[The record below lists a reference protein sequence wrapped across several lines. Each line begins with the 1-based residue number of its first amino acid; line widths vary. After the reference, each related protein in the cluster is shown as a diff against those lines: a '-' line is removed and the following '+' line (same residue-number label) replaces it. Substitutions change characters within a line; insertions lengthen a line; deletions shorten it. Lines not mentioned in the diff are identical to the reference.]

1 MKFKIVFIILSF
13 LTATASAQLA
23 TGRFTTSFYGWQGRN
38 ADLDVQN
45 YMRGFENVQ
54 FDLSQQHFSFN
65 TNFQYSKDFGTTI
78 GTDPDLQISSLTVK
92 ARNIADV
99 GDVSLGRQ
107 FVFAGVGDGLID
119 GAVAKAMLF
128 DRRVGVTAYG
138 GYNIIESRSI
148 DLKESLPDNSLYGG
162 QITVE
167 PVENGVVGLSYM
179 KRTRRPEPFTAV
191 RADSLFNP
199 EVILIAYS
207 PTEEEY
213 ASLDARYNFL
223 NQLNLYGR
231 SDYDLNFS
239 RISRAQMEARV
250 GILAS
255 LSATVDY
262 LYRQPRI
269 AYNSIF
275 SVFNTNSTQ
284 EVEAGLDY
292 EVMPLFHTFA
302 RFATVQYVDDNS
314 RRVTVG
320 GSYDIINVSYTQNF
334 GYAGDL
340 NGVSVQAV
348 YPMMERKFVPN
359 IGFGFADYQ
368 LSDNAPKNTVV
379 NSSIGATYRP
389 MPSLSTDAQVQWMHN
404 PLYSNDVRV
413 FIKVNYWFSDRLSWF

>member
-1 MKFKIVFIILSF
+1 MKCKIVFIILTF

-54 FDLSQQHFSFN
+54 FDLTQQHFSFN

-78 GTDPDLQISSLTVK
+78 GTDPDLQLSSLTLK

-99 GDVSLGRQ
+99 ADVSVGRQ
-107 FVFAGVGDGLID
+107 YVFAGVGNGLID
-119 GAVAKAMLF
+119 GALARAMLF
-128 DRRVGVTAYG
+128 DRKVGITAYG
-138 GYNIIESRSI
+138 GYNIIASRTI

-167 PVENGVVGLSYM
+167 PVDNGVIGLSYM
-179 KRTRRPEPFTAV
+179 KMTRKPEPFTAV

-213 ASLDARYNFL
+213 ASLDARYNFS
-223 NQLNLYGR
+223 NRVNVYGR
-231 SDYDLNFS
+231 SDYDFNFQ
-239 RISRAQMEARV
+239 RISRAQLEGSV

-255 LSATVDY
+255 LNATIDY
-262 LYRQPRI
+262 LYRQPLL

-284 EVEAGLDY
+284 EVEVGLDY
-292 EVMPLFHTFA
+292 QVMPLFHTFA
-302 RFATVQYVDDNS
+302 RFATVQYTDDNS
-314 RRVTVG
+314 KRVTVG
-320 GSYDIINVSYTQNF
+320 GSYDIINISYTQNF

-359 IGFGFADYQ
+359 IAFGLADYQ
-368 LSDNAPKNTVV
+368 LSDAAPKNTVF
-379 NSSIGATYRP
+379 NSSVGATYRP
-389 MPSLSTDAQVQWMHN
+389 MPSLSTDAQVQWMRN

-413 FIKVNYWFSDRLSWF
+413 FLKVNYWFSDRLSWF

>member
-1 MKFKIVFIILSF
+1 MKCKILLFILF
-13 LTATASAQLA
+13 LVSATASAQLA

-54 FDLSQQHFSFN
+54 FDLSQQNFSFN
-65 TNFQYSKDFGTTI
+65 TNFQYSKDFGATI
-78 GTDPDLQISSLTVK
+78 GTDPDLQLSSLVLR

-99 GDVSLGRQ
+99 GDISVGRQ
-107 FVFAGVGDGLID
+107 YVFAGVGDGLID

-128 DRRVGVTAYG
+128 DRKVGVTAYG
-138 GYNIIESRSI
+138 GYNIIESRAI
-148 DLKESLPDNSLYGG
+148 DLKESLPDNSLFGG

-167 PVENGVVGLSYM
+167 PVENGIVGLSYM
-179 KRTRRPEPFTAV
+179 KMTRKPDPFTAV
-191 RADSLFNP
+191 RSDSLFDP
-199 EVILIAYS
+199 EAILIAYS

-213 ASLDARYNFL
+213 ASVDARYSFMNGAS
-223 NQLNLYGR
+223 LYGR
-231 SDYDLNFS
+231 SDYDFNFQ
-239 RISRAQMEARV
+239 RISRAEIEGRV
-250 GILAS
+250 GIYSS
-255 LSATVDY
+255 LSATADY
-262 LYRQPRI
+262 LYRQPEV

-284 EVEAGLDY
+284 EIEAGLDY
-292 EVMPLFHTFA
+292 EVMSLFHTFVRYA
-302 RFATVQYVDDNS
+302 MVQYVDDNS
-314 RRVTVG
+314 QRVTVG

-340 NGVSVQAV
+340 NGLSVQAV
-348 YPMMERKFVPN
+348 YPMMDRKFVPN

-368 LSDNAPKNTVV
+368 LSDNAPKNSVV

-389 MPSLSTDAQVQWMHN
+389 LPAFSTDAQVQWMRN

-413 FIKVNYWFSDRLSWF
+413 FLKVNYWFSDRLSWF

>member
-1 MKFKIVFIILSF
+1 MKYKILFFILLF
-13 LTATASAQLA
+13 VTATASAQLA

-38 ADLDVQN
+38 ADLDIQN

-54 FDLSQQHFSFN
+54 FDLSQQNFSFN

-78 GTDPDLQISSLTVK
+78 GTDPDLQLSSLVLR

-99 GDVSLGRQ
+99 GDISVGRQ
-107 FVFAGVGDGLID
+107 YVFAGVGNGLID

-167 PVENGVVGLSYM
+167 PVENGIVGLSYM
-179 KRTRRPEPFTAV
+179 KMTRKPEPFTAL
-191 RADSLFNP
+191 RADSLFDP

-213 ASLDARYNFL
+213 ASVDARYSFMNGAS
-223 NQLNLYGR
+223 LYGR
-231 SDYDLNFS
+231 SDYDFNFQ
-239 RISRAQMEARV
+239 RISRAEMEARV
-250 GILAS
+250 GIFSS
-255 LSATVDY
+255 LSATADY
-262 LYRQPRI
+262 LYRQPEV

-284 EVEAGLDY
+284 ELEAGLDY

-302 RFATVQYVDDNS
+302 RYALVQYVDDNS
-314 RRVTVG
+314 QRVTVG

-334 GYAGDL
+334 GYEGDL
-340 NGVSVQAV
+340 NGLSIQAV

-359 IGFGFADYQ
+359 IGFGVAGYQ
-368 LSDNAPKNTVV
+368 MSDDAPKNTVV
-379 NSSIGATYRP
+379 NGSVGATYRP
-389 MPSLSTDAQVQWMHN
+389 LPAFSTDAQVQWMRN
-404 PLYSNDVRV
+404 PLYSNNVRV
-413 FIKVNYWFSDRLSWF
+413 FLKVNYWFSDRLSWF

>member
-1 MKFKIVFIILSF
+1 
-13 LTATASAQLA
+13 
-23 TGRFTTSFYGWQGRN
+23 
-38 ADLDVQN
+38 
-45 YMRGFENVQ
+45 
-54 FDLSQQHFSFN
+54 
-65 TNFQYSKDFGTTI
+65 
-78 GTDPDLQISSLTVK
+78 
-92 ARNIADV
+92 
-99 GDVSLGRQ
+99 
-107 FVFAGVGDGLID
+107 
-119 GAVAKAMLF
+119 
-128 DRRVGVTAYG
+128 
-138 GYNIIESRSI
+138 
-148 DLKESLPDNSLYGG
+148 LKESLPDNSLYGG

-179 KRTRRPEPFTAV
+179 KRTRKPEPFTAV

-262 LYRQPRI
+262 LYRQPQI

-359 IGFGFADYQ
+359 IAFGFADYQ
-368 LSDNAPKNTVV
+368 LSDDAPKNTVF

-389 MPSLSTDAQVQWMHN
+389 MPSLSTDAQVQWMRN

-413 FIKVNYWFSDRLSWF
+413 FVKVNYWFSDRLSWF